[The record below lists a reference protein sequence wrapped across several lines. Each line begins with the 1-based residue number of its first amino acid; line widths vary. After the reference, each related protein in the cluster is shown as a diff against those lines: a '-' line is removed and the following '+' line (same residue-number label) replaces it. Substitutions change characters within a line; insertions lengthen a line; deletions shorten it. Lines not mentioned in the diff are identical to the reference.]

1 MPRKAIK
8 KKDKGV
14 AGFFGTGPLENAIRA
29 SRFDVQEEIEILIT
43 LARDSDPK
51 VALPALKQFRAVV
64 KEIASV
70 NGMIGSMQQTKK
82 IEGPTEVVEQKV
94 STSAL
99 LTNLRKDNEQHIE
112 DNEEDPPHEIHKPLD
127 S

>member
-1 MPRKAIK
+1 MPRKAIA

-29 SRFDVQEEIEILIT
+29 SRFDVQEEIEILIG
-43 LARDSDPK
+43 LSRDPDPK

-70 NGMIGSMQQTKK
+70 NGMFGNMQETRKL
-82 IEGPTEVVEQKV
+82 EGETEVVEQKV

-99 LTNLRKDNEQHIE
+99 LTNLRQDNEQYPK
-112 DNEEDPPHEIHKPLD
+112 DNKKDPPHELHKPFD
-127 S
+127 T